1 MVKKWF
7 QSLSLQEQSVAITTV
22 DKELVQLFKAMY
34 KVYQNEGHGGGE
46 FTAKLDRCDS
56 VPQADTYK
64 KVGNYQLLY
73 KKKNVRGVRNTSEYM
88 GKQK

>member
-1 MVKKWF
+1 
-7 QSLSLQEQSVAITTV
+7 
-22 DKELVQLFKAMY
+22 MY

-56 VPQADTYK
+56 VPQADAYK

-73 KKKNVRGVRNTSEYM
+73 KKKNARGLRNTSEYM